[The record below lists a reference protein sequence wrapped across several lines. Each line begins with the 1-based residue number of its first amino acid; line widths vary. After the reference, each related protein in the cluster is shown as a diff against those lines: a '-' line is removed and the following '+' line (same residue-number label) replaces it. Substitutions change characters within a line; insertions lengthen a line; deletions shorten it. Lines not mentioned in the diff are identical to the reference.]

1 MRRKPLV
8 ATRHFR
14 AATPTSKIPQTIHS
28 WPFRPPEDAC
38 LLTSLKRW
46 YKIRKCAKMIGC
58 QLTLH
63 KSVVGS
69 QLELWVSKLPRRF
82 CGLAILLHWH
92 MIGMRCLFG
101 NKNLARLTTSQ
112 IVSMYLCPYHG
123 VNIGNSGRVQ
133 GYSPWNPSAIP
144 SVWLRPH
151 EIRKF
156 EGTLWSEQSSY
167 SSLGHREVSLPSPT
181 TKQVSQIRGR
191 PSPVLSW

>member
-14 AATPTSKIPQTIHS
+14 AATPTFKIPQTIHS

-38 LLTSLKRW
+38 LLTSLKWW
-46 YKIRKCAKMIGC
+46 YKIRKCVKMIGY

-63 KSVVGS
+63 KISWRVTTRTLGFQAS
-69 QLELWVSKLPRRF
+69 QAVLWASNSAA
-82 CGLAILLHWH
+82 LATS
-92 MIGMRCLFG
+92 CLFG

-112 IVSMYLCPYHG
+112 IVSMYLCRYHG

-151 EIRKF
+151 EIREF

-181 TKQVSQIRGR
+181 TKQVS
-191 PSPVLSW
+191 